1 MGVLYRLASTDNP
14 GISRVFMES
23 LDTLPMGYYIGWH
36 PQIVQGIWGIRGY
49 SARHPWIIQGCPEYL
64 GNLWT
69 LCQGGGGGAL
79 YRLASTDNPGIS
91 GVSGESMK
99 GHQTT
104 DSVLGQPCNS
114 HNSDDHY
121 HPALV

>member
-1 MGVLYRLASTDNP
+1 MDNS
-14 GISRVFMES
+14 GMSRVSGES
-23 LDTLPMGYYIGWH
+23 MDTLP
-36 PQIVQGIWGIRGY
+36 
-49 SARHPWIIQGCPEYL
+49 
-64 GNLWT
+64 
-69 LCQGGGGGAL
+69 GGGGAL